1 MNCLYE
7 TIAGVYVRA
16 RMRVIPPREDD
27 LCDAEENLEGCR
39 AGLVARERDLDAQ
52 AEKLGKAAANKKKL
66 GDLSGARFA
75 LMERKR
81 VLARLEKVRGGVA
94 LLDKQLDA
102 LRSSSLDKEL
112 MNSLK
117 LSSQAMRRAGIGQG
131 VEEAETVM
139 NELDD
144 QMREASE
151 LTTVLATPLVNSTG
165 EEEDLL
171 DVDAEL
177 GLIAQQ
183 EAARVD
189 DAPALLPAVAVEPPA
204 PACAMPDPA
213 PPSREPGGVMRPSKE
228 TAREGGLLHLDY

>member
-1 MNCLYE
+1 
-7 TIAGVYVRA
+7 
-16 RMRVIPPREDD
+16 
-27 LCDAEENLEGCR
+27 
-39 AGLVARERDLDAQ
+39 LVARERDLDAQ
-52 AEKLGKAAANKKKL
+52 AEKLAKAAASKKRL
-66 GDLSGARFA
+66 GDMSGARFA

-81 VLARLEKVRGGVA
+81 VLSRLEKIRGGVA

-131 VEEAETVM
+131 VEEAENVM

-144 QMREASE
+144 QMREAVE

-165 EEEDLL
+165 EEDDLL
-171 DVDAEL
+171 DVEAEL

-183 EAARVD
+183 EAARAEEV
-189 DAPALLPAVAVEPPA
+189 PALLPSVAVEAPTPA
-204 PACAMPDPA
+204 SIMAPVPAQIRTPQPA
-213 PPSREPGGVMRPSKE
+213 HSFSPFL
-228 TAREGGLLHLDY
+228 AQADY